1 MQEYNWN
8 LGSGLSLVLMVFV
21 IASMALMSSKGDEG
35 GAGVW

>member
-21 IASMALMSSKGDEG
+21 IASMALMGSKGEEG

>member
-8 LGSGLSLVLMVFV
+8 LGSGLSVVLMVFV
-21 IASMALMSSKGDEG
+21 IVSMALMNAHGEEG